1 MDHSDFSEDD
11 FAEMSTG
18 HPSRKKSSKFSF
30 SEPSKKH
37 LDGTVIQRKT
47 IQLRIEPSSVTSG
60 SFCID
65 GKVSIDDN
73 VFCVNSKKSH
83 YLRITSMPSAQNSF
97 KVKLKTSGD
106 QLISRAMVTCLPDSV
121 ATSLSS
127 NLGSSSFRKGFI
139 ENFTVILSSVDLT
152 FTFIK
157 PGQKR

>member
-1 MDHSDFSEDD
+1 MIF
-11 FAEMSTG
+11 
-18 HPSRKKSSKFSF
+18 PNL
-30 SEPSKKH
+30 KKH
-37 LDGTVIQRKT
+37 LDGSVVQRKT

-83 YLRITSMPSAQNSF
+83 YLRVTSMPSDRNSF

-127 NLGSSSFRKGFI
+127 NLGSSSFRIGLQNLHFPG
-139 ENFTVILSSVDLT
+139 NSNVVRAILAPCRYSL
-152 FTFIK
+152 FFNIA
-157 PGQKR
+157 PI